1 MIGKPKNIGEN
12 ERRIGGGGQIDF
24 QFCGDGGDPGE
35 GGDTISLISLCKNN
49 DISLLI
55 E

>member
-1 MIGKPKNIGEN
+1 MKGKRRKIWEN
-12 ERRIGGGGQIDF
+12 ERGRRGGGQIDF

>member
-24 QFCGDGGDPGE
+24 QFCGDGELGRE
-35 GGDTISLISLCKNN
+35 GANTISLISLCKKY